1 MRNTME
7 KTNGYGTRK
16 MLSTKWRNIFEA
28 RRLIWTEIDEGCKT
42 WCTDILSGCRV
53 SLMNRTARLNG
64 VQVVWVHNKKV
75 AGVEVKSFGEEN
87 QRLSVGYEEPYSTG

>member
-1 MRNTME
+1 
-7 KTNGYGTRK
+7 
-16 MLSTKWRNIFEA
+16 
-28 RRLIWTEIDEGCKT
+28 
-42 WCTDILSGCRV
+42 
-53 SLMNRTARLNG
+53 MNRTARLNG